1 MSSSEPAA
9 ALTRPS
15 TPHPGRRQVFLG
27 GRNQAALA
35 ELIPAMEDRYFP
47 KSVRVMLDPRGA
59 KSDIV
64 SSVRKAAELL
74 LYEWPEGGGPKLSAA
89 KRACLAALEGTGTTA
104 AAQRAFIAAAKEVDV
119 LFEAPKR

>member
-1 MSSSEPAA
+1 MDKLPFGAGFEP
-9 ALTRPS
+9 P
-15 TPHPGRRQVFLG
+15 FLHSW
-27 GRNQAALA
+27 NLPTLA

-59 KSDIV
+59 TADVV

-74 LYEWPEGGGPKLSAA
+74 LYDWPEGGGPKLSAA

-104 AAQRAFIAAAKEVDV
+104 AAQRAFVAAAKEVDA
-119 LFEAPKR
+119 LFEVPKR